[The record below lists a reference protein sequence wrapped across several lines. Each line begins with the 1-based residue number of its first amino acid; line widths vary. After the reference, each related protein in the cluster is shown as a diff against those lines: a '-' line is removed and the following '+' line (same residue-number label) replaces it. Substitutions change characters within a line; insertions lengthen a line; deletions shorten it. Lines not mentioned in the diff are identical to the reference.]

1 MQRKKRVRRGSMVL
15 ATAMLLSLLPVRAL
29 AANPSF
35 SDIQDHWGRS
45 AIERWSANG
54 VVSGKGGGLF
64 DPDAHMTRAEMAQ
77 MYVNLLHL
85 SEKADLRGYT
95 DVPADAWYADAVAK
109 CLAAGIL
116 SGTGSNT
123 ISPLEP
129 VTREQMFVTF
139 GRALGIK
146 PAKATGSD
154 LHDLVKVSDW
164 ARETVYA
171 LLEAG
176 YISGTGDNTLM
187 PLADI
192 DRASVAALLD
202 ATVSGYAGEPGST
215 LKMDKKG
222 GIALVAAKDVTV
234 TGTVG
239 DIVVTPGAAA
249 GNVTFRDATVTGT
262 ITVAADSARLNVTE
276 KSRIENVVVHP
287 QAKNAMVSVDQGS
300 SVNLFTTEAG
310 GTTVSGQG
318 TVKQVV
324 AAGSSSGVK
333 ITTAGTTVKNNSRE
347 LVATNQAPVKPG
359 QTADTSALPS
369 GNPPAKPAPSGGS
382 SSGHASSGHSSS
394 GHSSS
399 GGGVASYTVTF
410 APNGGRGEMERVSV
424 AGGASYT
431 LPACKFTAPANQ
443 KFKAWKIGET
453 EYAPGTAI
461 AVKDSVSVAAV
472 WEDTAAKQAVDAA
485 WKELDAALAGVKGHD
500 GARLVTITS
509 GNGTYAMTLDVDAI
523 QAAKGAFADDQ
534 LNGLATA
541 VKQALDRHFGS
552 YALTVNDQK
561 VYVDGVFQHTAL
573 KNALFSVADGF
584 FYTLSRMDDNSG
596 IYTYKTVNARADGAD
611 SYAFTVAVQLKGEDV
626 AKVKKLASILAD
638 HLSMEKL
645 SAAEIQKRYGLENI
659 GETEA
664 IVVTMEMPDALMK
677 KAVQLVT
684 DKKTSAQD
692 IQETF
697 DRQTVRTFLSI
708 LKEQKL
714 DSILGSGVD
723 GVNSLLSTL
732 NSNAN
737 LINKV
742 LSKMTVSVNGQNFF
756 KTEHGTF
763 TPGAGDDAYHQFMSA
778 VLSMTSK
785 EIQDMTPAQFKCSK
799 GAMGGTYYAVPVK
812 MDIDLGASMG
822 FRATETVIV
831 VLHIDFSP
839 YLPSPVTDM
848 VPTVEGDFTAAEAAG
863 AAVSTFEI

>member
-1 MQRKKRVRRGSMVL
+1 MVL

-35 SDIQDHWGRS
+35 SDIQDHWGKS

-54 VVSGKGGGLF
+54 VVNGKGGGLF

-139 GRALGIK
+139 GRALGIE

-164 ARETVYA
+164 AKETVYA
-171 LLEAG
+171 LLDAG
-176 YISGTGDNTLM
+176 YISGTGENTLM

-347 LVATNQAPVKPG
+347 LIATNQAPVKPG
-359 QTADTSALPS
+359 QTADTSAPPS
-369 GNPPAKPAPSGGS
+369 GNPPAKPTPSGGS
-382 SSGHASSGHSSS
+382 SSGHASS

-410 APNGGRGEMERVSV
+410 ASNGGGGEMERVSV
-424 AGGASYT
+424 AGGTSYA

-443 KFKAWKIGET
+443 KFKAWKIGEA

-461 AVKDSVSVAAV
+461 AVKGSISVTAV

-485 WKELDAALAGVKGHD
+485 WKELDAALAGIKGHD
-500 GARLVTITS
+500 DARLVTISS

-541 VKQALDRHFGS
+541 VKKALDGHFGS

-561 VYVDGVFQHTAL
+561 VYVNGVFQHTAL

-596 IYTYKTVNARADGAD
+596 VYTYKTVKARADGAD

-697 DRQTVRTFLSI
+697 DRQTVGAFLHI
-708 LKEQKL
+708 LQNQKL

-742 LSKMTVSVNGQNFF
+742 LSKMTVSVNDQNFF
-756 KTEHGTF
+756 TTKHGTF
-763 TPGAGDDAYHQFMSA
+763 TPGAGDDAYHKFMSA
-778 VLSMTSK
+778 VLSMTSDNIK
-785 EIQDMTPAQFKCSK
+785 SMTPAQFKCT
-799 GAMGGTYYAVPVK
+799 GTMGGTYYAVPVK

-839 YLPSPVTDM
+839 YLPSPATDM
-848 VPTVEGDFTAAEAAG
+848 VPTVDGNFAAAEAAG